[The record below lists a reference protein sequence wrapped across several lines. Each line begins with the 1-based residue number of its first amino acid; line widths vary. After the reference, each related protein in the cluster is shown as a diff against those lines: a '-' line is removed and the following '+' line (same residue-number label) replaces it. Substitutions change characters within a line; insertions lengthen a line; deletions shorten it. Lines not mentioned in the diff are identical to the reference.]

1 MRLNDILNNGA
12 LPIVIPTIIYLLFT
26 YEKNFK
32 WSLITEYIF
41 FSTAVNRL

>member
-1 MRLNDILNNGA
+1 MRLNDIFKNGA

-26 YEKNFK
+26 EKFFK

-41 FSTAVNRL
+41 FSTAANRL

>member
-26 YEKNFK
+26 YVKK
-32 WSLITEYIF
+32 SQMVIDY
-41 FSTAVNRL
+41 